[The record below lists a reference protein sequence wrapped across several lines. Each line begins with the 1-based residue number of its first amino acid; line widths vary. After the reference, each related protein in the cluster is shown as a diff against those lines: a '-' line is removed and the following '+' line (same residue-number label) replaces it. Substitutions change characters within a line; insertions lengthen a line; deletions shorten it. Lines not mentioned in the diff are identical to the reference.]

1 MQGMTTVAAIQMN
14 SVADVAANL
23 AAARRLLSEAAAGG
37 AKLAVLPENFAF
49 MGAHETDKLA
59 HIEPLGSGPIQTFL
73 AETARSLSMCIVGG
87 TIPLAVPDEPRKV
100 YAASL
105 VFDEQGQ
112 RVAHYDKI
120 HLFDVNVERDGKT
133 ESYRESN
140 SIAFGSVKPASAK
153 TPAGVLGLSVCYD
166 LRFPELYRVLSSQ
179 GAQLLCV
186 PSAFTEKTGEAH
198 WEILLR
204 ARAVENLCF
213 VIAPNQ
219 TGTHAGGRRTW
230 GHSMIINP
238 WGAILAQRAEG
249 EGVVLAMI
257 DVEAQNKIRSS
268 FPSLNH
274 RRL

>member
-1 MQGMTTVAAIQMN
+1 MTTVAAIQMN

-23 AAARRLLSEAAAGG
+23 AAAKRLLEEAANGG

-49 MGAHETDKLA
+49 MGAHEGDKLA
-59 HIEPLGSGPIQTFL
+59 HIEPLDNGPIQSFL
-73 AETARSLSMCIVGG
+73 AQTAKALSLCIVGG
-87 TIPLAVPDEPRKV
+87 TIPLAVPGEARKV

-105 VFDEQGQ
+105 VFSEQGQ

-140 SIAFGSVKPASAK
+140 SIAFGSINPTVSE
-153 TPAGVLGLSVCYD
+153 TPAGALGLSVCYD
-166 LRFPELYRVLSSQ
+166 LRFPELYRALSSQ
-179 GAQLLCV
+179 GAALLCV

-204 ARAVENLCF
+204 ARAVENLCY

-219 TGTHAGGRRTW
+219 SGTHAGGRRTW
-230 GHSMIINP
+230 GHSMIVSP
-238 WGAILAQRAEG
+238 WGEVLAQRAEG
-249 EGVVLAMI
+249 EGVVLAAV
-257 DVEAQNKIRSS
+257 DTQAQSKVRSS

>member
-1 MQGMTTVAAIQMN
+1 MTTVAAIQMN

-23 AAARRLLSEAAAGG
+23 AAAKRLLTEAAAAG

-49 MGAHETDKLA
+49 MGAHETAKLVHA
-59 HIEPLGSGPIQTFL
+59 EPLGNGPIQMFL
-73 AETARSLSMCIVGG
+73 AETAKSLSMWIVGG
-87 TIPLAVPDEPRKV
+87 TIPLAVPDDAQKV

-105 VFDEQGQ
+105 LFNDQGE

-140 SIAFGSVKPASAK
+140 SIAFGRVAPVCAA
-153 TPAGVLGLSVCYD
+153 TPAGALGLSVCYD
-166 LRFPELYRVLSSQ
+166 LRFPELYRVLSSH

-204 ARAVENLCF
+204 ARAVENFCV

-230 GHSMIINP
+230 GHSMIISP
-238 WGAILAQRAEG
+238 WGEILAQRAEG
-249 EGVVLAMI
+249 EGVVLATV
-257 DVEAQNKIRSS
+257 DAEAQTRIRSS

-274 RRL
+274 RRI